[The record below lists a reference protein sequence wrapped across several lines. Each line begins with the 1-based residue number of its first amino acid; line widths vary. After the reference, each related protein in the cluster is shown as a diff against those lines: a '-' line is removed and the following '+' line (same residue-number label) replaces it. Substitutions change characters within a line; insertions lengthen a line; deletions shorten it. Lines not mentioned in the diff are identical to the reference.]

1 METGEN
7 IVLLNNTNM
16 AATNQVRISVND
28 KVLCLRYTGHLP
40 TRNRLLTS
48 QTPCPSHLY
57 VQ

>member
-28 KVLCLRYTGHLP
+28 KVLCLGYT
-40 TRNRLLTS
+40 
-48 QTPCPSHLY
+48 
-57 VQ
+57 